1 MRFRA
6 ASSFALIALG
16 AALPRVALAQEPA
29 EVTKVADNAPEAA
42 TKGKTDAVNTGAAG
56 KRPEGWTPGIAF
68 GGTFNLVDSRSVVG
82 TQDGTA
88 LMLGAALDA
97 ALELNEGM
105 HEWRN
110 TLRAGAGVTR
120 TPSLDEFVKTN
131 DGLAFETIYLMH
143 VVEIFGPYARFAY
156 NTTMFP
162 GMDIRP
168 AAVNYVVQNLDG
180 STTEYFGRRLEM
192 TDPFKPSTF
201 KQGIGAFVQPV
212 NTERIK
218 FEARAGLGAQESLA
232 AGNLAINDDSATPTI
247 EIKEMDDAYQIGVEA
262 IANAWGFI
270 DETKRVSYSVGLGVL
285 IPFAT
290 SDLPVG
296 DERSLPELTN
306 VEGIV
311 GLNVKLFDWAS
322 LGYKL
327 TVIREPMLVDAWQV
341 SNNLLLTIGAAFG
354 SKAPEPPP
362 PPPCD
367 CVKDCKVPGAAAAD
381 LTAAGAAEGGTV
393 ANPPPP
399 APPSKVTSPPA
410 QPPPAPPPS
419 APTEV
424 APAPAPPPNP

>member
-1 MRFRA
+1 MF
-6 ASSFALIALG
+6 
-16 AALPRVALAQEPA
+16 AALVSREALAQDPGAVPA
-29 EVTKVADNAPEAA
+29 VADNAPEAA
-42 TKGKTDAVNTGAAG
+42 AKGKTDAVNKGESG
-56 KRPEGWTPGIAF
+56 KRPPGWTPGIAF
-68 GGTFNLVDSRSVVG
+68 GGTFNLVDTRSVVG

-97 ALELNEGM
+97 SLEFNEGM

-110 TLRAGAGVTR
+110 ALKAGAGVTR

-131 DGLAFETIYLMH
+131 DGLSFETIYLLH

-156 NTTMFP
+156 NTSMFP

-168 AAVNYVVQNLDG
+168 APVNYVVSNLDG
-180 STTEYFGRRLEM
+180 STTEYLGRRLEM

-201 KQGIGAFVQPV
+201 KEGIGVFVQPL

-218 FEARAGLGAQESLA
+218 LEARAGVGAQESLA
-232 AGNLAINDDSATPTI
+232 AGNLAINDDSTTPQI
-247 EIKEMDDAYQIGVEA
+247 EIKEMDDVWQIGGEA

-270 DETKRVSYSVGLGVL
+270 DETKRVSYTVGLGVL
-285 IPFAT
+285 IPFAA
-290 SDLPVG
+290 SELPAG
-296 DERSLPELTN
+296 DDRSLPELTN

-327 TVIREPMLVDAWQV
+327 TVVREPMLVDTWQV

-354 SKAPEPPP
+354 SKAPVPPA

-367 CVKDCKVPGAAAAD
+367 CAKDCKVAPA
-381 LTAAGAAEGGTV
+381 AAEGDAAPT
-393 ANPPPP
+393 PPPP
-399 APPSKVTSPPA
+399 APPGAKAPASP
-410 QPPPAPPPS
+410 PPPAPPPS
-419 APTEV
+419 EKPAE
-424 APAPAPPPNP
+424 PAPAPPPNP

>member
-1 MRFRA
+1 VTLR
-6 ASSFALIALG
+6 SSLTISCCLF
-16 AALPRVALAQEPA
+16 AALVSQKAIAQAPA
-29 EVTKVADNAPEAA
+29 EVPKVADNAPESAA
-42 TKGKTDAVNTGAAG
+42 KGKTDAVKGDTG
-56 KRPEGWTPGIAF
+56 KRPPGWTPGIAF
-68 GGTFNLVDSRSVVG
+68 GGTFNLVDTRSVVG

-97 ALELNEGM
+97 SLEFNEGM

-110 TLRAGAGVTR
+110 TLKAGAGVTR

-131 DGLAFETIYLMH
+131 DGLAFETIYLLH

-168 AAVNYVVQNLDG
+168 AAVNYAISNLDG
-180 STTEYFGRRLEM
+180 STTEYLGRRLEM

-201 KQGIGAFVQPV
+201 REGIGAFVQPI

-218 FEARAGLGAQESLA
+218 FEARAGIGAQESLA
-232 AGNLAINDDSATPTI
+232 AGNLALNDDSATPQI
-247 EIKEMDDAYQIGVEA
+247 EIKEMDDVWQIGGEA

-285 IPFAT
+285 VPFAA
-290 SDLPVG
+290 SDLPPG
-296 DERSLPELTN
+296 DDRSLPELTN

-327 TVIREPMLVDAWQV
+327 TVVREPMLVDTWQI

-367 CVKDCKVPGAAAAD
+367 CTKEVKAAADAAAA
-381 LTAAGAAEGGTV
+381 AGGAQGGTV

-399 APPSKVTSPPA
+399 AEPSKVTSPPSA
-410 QPPPAPPPS
+410 PPPAPPPS
-419 APTEV
+419 EKPA